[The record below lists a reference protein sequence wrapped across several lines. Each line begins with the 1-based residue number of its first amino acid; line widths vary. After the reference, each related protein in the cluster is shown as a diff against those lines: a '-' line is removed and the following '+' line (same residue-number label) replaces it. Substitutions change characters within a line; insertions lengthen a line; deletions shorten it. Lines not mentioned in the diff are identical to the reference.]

1 MANTTTATI
10 GVSDANDILI
20 ALRGVLSFK
29 SGSRKFKGKV
39 AVLER
44 ELRKAYNDKSEP
56 LTKASE
62 KFTRKLDLARGV
74 AQSQQNPFFLT
85 EDIAILQEEMLDEQ
99 RKLNKA
105 TIQIKSPLIKESELP
120 TEEEINEEE
129 KVYNYSFVEPS
140 GNTKYLEFSPNT
152 LLGIL
157 YGSLIEITE

>member
-44 ELRKAYNDKSEP
+44 ELRKAYNDQSEP

-62 KFTRKLDLARGV
+62 TFTRKLDLARGV
-74 AQSQQNPFFLT
+74 AQSKPFFLT

-120 TEEEINEEE
+120 TEEETNEEN
-129 KVYNYSFVEPS
+129 VYNYSFVEPS